1 MELKFK
7 TIIIGIAILFLIFLT
22 GAVIY
27 FNATLVDKRVT
38 EPINATYSVR
48 DTGFLI
54 ESGVLTGRSWID
66 GNQIEILD
74 RGETIFQSMYDDIAN
89 AQKSITK
96 ETFNYF
102 GEKVGTP
109 MAEALADASN
119 RGVSVHF
126 LMDFIGSVLASSEKF
141 EIMEGAGVEVERWRE
156 PSWYQLSR
164 FNHRTH
170 RKLLIIDG
178 EAAYT
183 GGVNTADLWLP
194 DLEEGGYRDYHFRI
208 TGPVVNDIQG
218 AFSEN
223 WLLSRGVLLN
233 GEKYYPELD
242 ATGDLR
248 MQVSSGNPREG
259 DLKLRKMLLYA
270 MASSRES
277 VRIGSAYFF
286 PDQKFLEK
294 LIQTAD
300 RGVKIQILTPGE
312 NIDQNYVRLASQ
324 SRWGGLLEAGIEIY
338 EYQPAMYHAKKMI
351 VDDYFV
357 SIGSTNFDNRS
368 FRLNDETNVNI
379 VDDQFGQEMAALF
392 DYDLNQSTVITLEEW
407 SGRPV
412 WKKVYGW
419 LIAKLLGPYL

>member
-1 MELKFK
+1 MQLKLK
-7 TIIIGIAILFLIFLT
+7 TIIIGSVVLFLIFLA
-22 GAVIY
+22 GAVI
-27 FNATLVDKRVT
+27 FFIATPVDKRVT
-38 EPINATYSVR
+38 HQINASYSVS

-54 ESGVLTGRSWID
+54 ESGVITGRSWID
-66 GNQIEILD
+66 GNQIDIMD
-74 RGETIFQSMYDDIAN
+74 RGETIFQSMHDDIAN

-109 MAEALADASN
+109 MAEALAEASN
-119 RGVSVHF
+119 RGVRVHF

-141 EIMEGAGVEVERWRE
+141 EIMESAGVEVERWRE

-178 EAAYT
+178 EVAYT

-194 DLEEGGYRDYHFRI
+194 DLEDGGYRDYHFRI

-233 GEKYYPELD
+233 GDEYYTELD

-270 MASSRES
+270 LASSQES

-286 PDQKFLEK
+286 PDQKFLDK
-294 LIQTAD
+294 LIQTAE

-312 NIDQNYVRLASQ
+312 KIDQNYVRLASQ
-324 SRWGGLLEAGIEIY
+324 SRW
-338 EYQPAMYHAKKMI
+338 
-351 VDDYFV
+351 
-357 SIGSTNFDNRS
+357 R
-368 FRLNDETNVNI
+368 
-379 VDDQFGQEMAALF
+379 AAC
-392 DYDLNQSTVITLEEW
+392 
-407 SGRPV
+407 
-412 WKKVYGW
+412 WKR
-419 LIAKLLGPYL
+419 A